1 MPNDTS
7 DNGLHHVLVVDDE
20 EVVLVAL
27 RDTLAREGYHVTTA
41 ANGAEALARLKE
53 QVFSVVITDQQ
64 MPMLTGLEFLSQV
77 KQMQPDATRI
87 LITAVLNL
95 STVIDSINKGEIFRF
110 IVKPWLREE
119 LLVTVKNAI
128 QRHELICKNQMLQ
141 VATLGMNEKL
151 MKLNASLEEQLAREA
166 DQNAELERLNFA
178 LRENLDRSVE
188 LCLKTMQT
196 FHPTLGSQARRVYE
210 LCRAM
215 AEGLHLSSEESQTLE
230 VSAWLHDI
238 GLVGVPRQLIKRWEE
253 SYGLGSV
260 NGIVVSNP
268 PENTTIPLTDPMT
281 DAESAV
287 IEQHPVLGEELAGF
301 VHPLKEVGAVIRAH
315 HERFDGTGYPDGL
328 SGTRIPWL
336 GRLLAVAVA
345 YAESKLDGPGTV
357 DAIKQGRGSAFDPE
371 AVRAFLRCLPQATV
385 PKRQREVRLSEL
397 RPGMVLA
404 QGIYTAS
411 GTLLVPDGQRLT
423 EPFIDLLNNHHRIHP
438 IAQSL
443 LVYS

>member
-27 RDTLAREGYHVTTA
+27 RDTLTREGYHVTTA

-119 LLVTVKNAI
+119 LLVTVKNAV

-141 VATLGMNEKL
+141 VATLAMNEKL
-151 MKLNASLEEQLAREA
+151 MKLNANLEEQLEREA
-166 DQNAELERLNFA
+166 DQNVELERLNLA
-178 LRENLDRSVE
+178 LRENLERSVE

-215 AEGLHLSSEESQTLE
+215 SEGLHLSPQEGQTLE

-253 SYGLGSV
+253 SPDGLAV
-260 NGIVVSNP
+260 
-268 PENTTIPLTDPMT
+268 
-281 DAESAV
+281 AESAV

-301 VHPLKEVGAVIRAH
+301 VHPLKDVGAIIRAH
-315 HERFDGTGYPDGL
+315 HERFDGTGYPDRL
-328 SGTRIPWL
+328 SGNRIPWL

-357 DAIKQGRGSAFDPE
+357 EAIKQGRGNAFDPE

-385 PKRQREVRLSEL
+385 PKRQREVKLTEL

-423 EPFIDLLNNHHRIHP
+423 EPFINMLNNHHRLHP

>member
-1 MPNDTS
+1 MPNDVS
-7 DNGLHHVLVVDDE
+7 DNSLHHLLVVDDE
-20 EVVLVAL
+20 EVVRVAL
-27 RDTLAREGYHVTTA
+27 RDTLTREGYHVTTA
-41 ANGAEALARLKE
+41 TNGAEALARLKDH
-53 QVFSVVITDQQ
+53 VYSAVITDQQ

-77 KQMQPDATRI
+77 KEVQPDATRI

-95 STVIDSINKGEIFRF
+95 ATVIDSINKGEIFRF

-119 LLVTVKNAI
+119 LLVTVKNAV
-128 QRHELICKNQMLQ
+128 QRHELVCKNQMLQ
-141 VATLGMNEKL
+141 VATLAMNEKL
-151 MKLNASLEEQLAREA
+151 TKLNASLEEQLAREA
-166 DQNAELERLNFA
+166 DQNAELERLNLA
-178 LRENLDRSVE
+178 LRENLERSVE

-215 AEGLHLSSEESQTLE
+215 AEGLQLPPEQSQTLE

-238 GLVGVPRQLIKRWEE
+238 GLVGVPRQLIRRWE
-253 SYGLGSV
+253 SLGSV
-260 NGIVVSNP
+260 NGIVASSKMDGSNV
-268 PENTTIPLTDPMT
+268 TIPLTDPNLSG
-281 DAESAV
+281 AERAV

-301 VHPLKEVGAVIRAH
+301 VHPLKDVGRIIRAH

-328 SGTRIPWL
+328 SGDEIPWL

-345 YAESKLDGPGTV
+345 YAECKLDGPGTV
-357 DAIKQGRGSAFDPE
+357 EMIKRGRGTAFDPE
-371 AVRAFLRCLPQATV
+371 AVRVFLRCLPQATV
-385 PKRQREVRLSEL
+385 PRRQREVKLSDL

-411 GTLLVPDGQRLT
+411 GTLLLPDGQRLT
-423 EPFIDLLNNHHRIHP
+423 EPFIDMLNNHHRIHP
-438 IAQSL
+438 LAPSL

>member
-41 ANGAEALARLKE
+41 ANGAEALACLKE
-53 QVFSVVITDQQ
+53 GIFSVVITDQQ
-64 MPMLTGLEFLSQV
+64 MPMLTGLEFLGQV

-119 LLVTVKNAI
+119 LLVTVKNAV

-141 VATLGMNEKL
+141 VATLAMNERL
-151 MKLNASLEEQLAREA
+151 MTLNASLEEQLGREA
-166 DQNAELERLNFA
+166 DQNAELERLNHA
-178 LRENLDRSVE
+178 LRENLERSVE

-215 AEGLHLSSEESQTLE
+215 ADGLQLSPEEGQTLE

-253 SYGLGSV
+253 LGSV
-260 NGIVVSNP
+260 NGNDINAHADMP
-268 PENTTIPLTDPMT
+268 LPLTDP
-281 DAESAV
+281 EKAV
-287 IEQHPVLGEELAGF
+287 IEQHPVLGEELVGF
-301 VHPLKEVGAVIRAH
+301 VHPLKDVGAVIRAH

-357 DAIKQGRGSAFDPE
+357 EAIKQGRGSAFDPE

-423 EPFIDLLNNHHRIHP
+423 EPFIDMLNNHHRIHP

>member
-27 RDTLAREGYHVTTA
+27 RDTLSREGYHVTTA
-41 ANGAEALARLKE
+41 ANGAEAIARLKE

-64 MPMLTGLEFLSQV
+64 MPMLTGLEVLSQV

-119 LLVTVKNAI
+119 LLVTVKNAV

-141 VATLGMNEKL
+141 VATLAMNEKL

-166 DQNAELERLNFA
+166 DQNAELERLNLA
-178 LRENLDRSVE
+178 LRENLERSVE

-215 AEGLHLSSEESQTLE
+215 AEGLHLSPEEAQTLE

-238 GLVGVPRQLIKRWEE
+238 GLVGVPRQLIKRWE
-253 SYGLGSV
+253 SMGSV
-260 NGIVVSNP
+260 SGLVQNQA
-268 PENTTIPLTDPMT
+268 IPLTDPLT
-281 DAESAV
+281 DPLTKAESAV
-287 IEQHPVLGEELAGF
+287 IEQHPVLGEELVGF
-301 VHPLKEVGAVIRAH
+301 VHPLKDVGTVIRAH

-345 YAESKLDGPGTV
+345 YAESKLDGPSTV
-357 DAIKQGRGSAFDPE
+357 EAIKQGRGSAFDPE

-385 PKRQREVRLSEL
+385 PKRQREVKLAEL
-397 RPGMVLA
+397 RPGMVIA

-423 EPFIDLLNNHHRIHP
+423 EPFIDMLNNHHRIHP
-438 IAQSL
+438 LAPSL

>member
-1 MPNDTS
+1 MPNDIS

-27 RDTLAREGYHVTTA
+27 RDTLTREGYHITTA
-41 ANGAEALARLKE
+41 TNGVEALARLKD

-64 MPMLTGLEFLSQV
+64 MPKLTGLEFLSQV
-77 KQMQPDATRI
+77 KELQPDATRI

-119 LLVTVKNAI
+119 LLVTVKNAV

-141 VATLGMNEKL
+141 VATFAMNEKL
-151 MKLNASLEEQLAREA
+151 TKLNASLEEQLEREA
-166 DQNAELERLNFA
+166 DQNAELERLNLA
-178 LRENLDRSVE
+178 LRENLERSVE

-210 LCRAM
+210 LCHAM
-215 AEGLHLSSEESQTLE
+215 AEGLHLSPEEGQTLE

-238 GLVGVPRQLIKRWEE
+238 GLVGVPRQLIKRWETM
-253 SYGLGSV
+253 GSV
-260 NGIVVSNP
+260 NGIALSTSAT
-268 PENTTIPLTDPMT
+268 EKHSIPLTGPVT
-281 DAESAV
+281 EAEMDV

-301 VHPLKEVGAVIRAH
+301 VHPLKDVGAIIRVH
-315 HERFDGTGYPDGL
+315 HERFDGKGYPDGL
-328 SGTRIPWL
+328 SGNRIPWL

-357 DAIKQGRGSAFDPE
+357 EAIKQGRGSAFDPE

-385 PKRQREVRLSEL
+385 PKRQREVRLSDL

-423 EPFIDLLNNHHRIHP
+423 EPFIDMLNNHHRIHP
-438 IAQSL
+438 IAQAL
-443 LVYS
+443 

>member
-1 MPNDTS
+1 MPNEAP

-20 EVVLVAL
+20 EVVLLAL
-27 RDTLAREGYHVTTA
+27 RDTLIREGYHVTTA
-41 ANGAEALARLKE
+41 ANGAEALARLKDH
-53 QVFSVVITDQQ
+53 VYSVVITDQQ

-77 KQMQPDATRI
+77 KEVQPDATRI

-95 STVIDSINKGEIFRF
+95 ATVIDSINKGEIFRF

-119 LLVTVKNAI
+119 LLVTVKNAV

-141 VATLGMNEKL
+141 VATFAMNEKL
-151 MKLNASLEEQLAREA
+151 AKLNASLEEQLAREA
-166 DQNAELERLNFA
+166 DQNAELERLNLA
-178 LRENLDRSVE
+178 LRENLERSVE

-196 FHPTLGSQARRVYE
+196 FYPTLGSQARRVYE
-210 LCRAM
+210 LCRTM
-215 AEGLHLSSEESQTLE
+215 AEGLHLSPEESQTLE

-238 GLVGVPRQLIKRWEE
+238 GLVGVPRQLIKRWE
-253 SYGLGSV
+253 GSV
-260 NGIVVSNP
+260 NGIDDSFP
-268 PENTTIPLTDPMT
+268 AARENMSIPLTDPILT
-281 DAESAV
+281 AAEWAV

-301 VHPLKEVGAVIRAH
+301 VHPLKDVGKVIRAH

-328 SGTRIPWL
+328 SGDRIPWL

-357 DAIKQGRGSAFDPE
+357 EMIKQRRGSAFDPE
-371 AVRAFLRCLPQATV
+371 AVRAFLRCLPQATL
-385 PKRQREVRLSEL
+385 PRRQREVKLSDL

-404 QGIYTAS
+404 QGIYNAS
-411 GTLLVPDGQRLT
+411 GTLLIPDGQRLT
-423 EPFIDLLNNHHRIHP
+423 EPFIDMLNNHHRIHP
-438 IAQSL
+438 LAQSL

>member
-1 MPNDTS
+1 MPNDIS
-7 DNGLHHVLVVDDE
+7 DNGLHHVLIVDDE

-27 RDTLAREGYHVTTA
+27 RDTLTREGYHVTTA
-41 ANGAEALARLKE
+41 TNGVEALARLKD

-77 KQMQPDATRI
+77 KELQPDATRI

-119 LLVTVKNAI
+119 LLVTIKNAV

-141 VATLGMNEKL
+141 MATFAMNEKL
-151 MKLNASLEEQLAREA
+151 TKLNASLEEQLEREA
-166 DQNAELERLNFA
+166 DQNAELERLNLA
-178 LRENLDRSVE
+178 LRENLERSVE

-196 FHPTLGSQARRVYE
+196 FHPTLGSEARRVYE
-210 LCRAM
+210 LCHAM
-215 AEGLHLSSEESQTLE
+215 AEGLHLSPEEGQTLE

-253 SYGLGSV
+253 SPAGLTE
-260 NGIVVSNP
+260 P
-268 PENTTIPLTDPMT
+268 
-281 DAESAV
+281 ESAV

-301 VHPLKEVGAVIRAH
+301 VHPLKDVGAIIRAH
-315 HERFDGTGYPDGL
+315 HERFDGSGYPDGL
-328 SGTRIPWL
+328 SGNRIPWL

-357 DAIKQGRGSAFDPE
+357 EAIKQGRGSAFDPE

-385 PKRQREVRLSEL
+385 PKRQREVRLSDL

-423 EPFIDLLNNHHRIHP
+423 GPFIDMLNNHHRIHP
-438 IAQSL
+438 IAQAL

>member
-27 RDTLAREGYHVTTA
+27 RDTLAREGYHVVTA

-64 MPMLTGLEFLSQV
+64 MPLLTGLEFLSQV
-77 KQMQPDATRI
+77 KEMQPDATRI

-119 LLVTVKNAI
+119 LLVTVKNAV

-141 VATLGMNEKL
+141 VATLAMNGKL
-151 MKLNASLEEQLAREA
+151 TRLNVNLEEQLAREA
-166 DQNAELERLNFA
+166 DQNAELERLNLA
-178 LRENLDRSVE
+178 LRENLERSVE

-215 AEGLHLSSEESQTLE
+215 AEGLQLSPEEGQTLE

-238 GLVGVPRQLIKRWEE
+238 GLVGAPRQLIKRWEK
-253 SYGLGSV
+253 S
-260 NGIVVSNP
+260 
-268 PENTTIPLTDPMT
+268 PEDLNE
-281 DAESAV
+281 AESAV
-287 IEQHPVLGEELAGF
+287 IGQHPVLGEELAGF
-301 VHPLKEVGAVIRAH
+301 VHPLKDVGAIIRAH

-328 SGTRIPWL
+328 SGARIPWL

-357 DAIKQGRGSAFDPE
+357 EAIKQGRGSAFDPE

-385 PKRQREVRLSEL
+385 PKRQREVKLSEL
-397 RPGMVLA
+397 RPGMILA

-423 EPFIDLLNNHHRIHP
+423 EPFIDMLNNHHRIHP

>member
-1 MPNDTS
+1 MPNDIS
-7 DNGLHHVLVVDDE
+7 DNGLHHVLIVDDE

-27 RDTLAREGYHVTTA
+27 RDTLAREGYHVITA
-41 ANGAEALARLKE
+41 TNGVEALARLKE

-77 KQMQPDATRI
+77 KELQPDATRI

-119 LLVTVKNAI
+119 LLVTVKNAV

-141 VATLGMNEKL
+141 VATFAMNENL
-151 MKLNASLEEQLAREA
+151 TKLNSSLEEQLEREA
-166 DQNAELERLNFA
+166 DQNAELERLNLA
-178 LRENLDRSVE
+178 LRENLERSVE
-188 LCLKTMQT
+188 LCLKTMET
-196 FHPTLGSQARRVYE
+196 FHPTLGS
-210 LCRAM
+210 
-215 AEGLHLSSEESQTLE
+215 H
-230 VSAWLHDI
+230 
-238 GLVGVPRQLIKRWEE
+238 KRWEE
-253 SYGLGSV
+253 SPTGLTEA
-260 NGIVVSNP
+260 
-268 PENTTIPLTDPMT
+268 EN
-281 DAESAV
+281 AV

-301 VHPLKEVGAVIRAH
+301 VHPLKDVGAIIRAH

-328 SGTRIPWL
+328 SGNRIPWL

-345 YAESKLDGPGTV
+345 YAESKLDGRGTV
-357 DAIKQGRGSAFDPE
+357 EAIKQGRGSAFDPE

-385 PKRQREVRLSEL
+385 PKRQREVKLSDL

-423 EPFIDLLNNHHRIHP
+423 GPFIDMLNNHHRIHP